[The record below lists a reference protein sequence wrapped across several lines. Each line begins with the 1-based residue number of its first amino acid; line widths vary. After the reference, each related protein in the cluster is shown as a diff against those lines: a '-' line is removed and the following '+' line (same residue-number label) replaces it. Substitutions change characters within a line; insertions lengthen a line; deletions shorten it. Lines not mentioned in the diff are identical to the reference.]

1 MKKSAVPA
9 AALLI
14 LTACGNNNENST
26 EEVREEP
33 DVNMA
38 ENNVEYEEKADQDAE
53 SVFNQDIEYFN
64 LDVVLMDESEWVF
77 TYNPGEEGEM
87 PDASVTGTDL
97 ELEDEEAVEEME
109 NYLRTFY
116 IDAASSQEEITYGI
130 METFDFN
137 QDDVAFYR
145 LSIDF
150 PVQENVTDWV
160 WEHGDDGGE
169 ESQEDG
175 IDTNNLDDDLSGD

>member
-1 MKKSAVPA
+1 MKRSALPA
-9 AALLI
+9 AALLV
-14 LTACGNNNENST
+14 LAACGNNNENSAGEVT
-26 EEVREEP
+26 EEPE
-33 DVNMA
+33 VNMA
-38 ENNVEYEEKADQDAE
+38 ENNVEYAEKADQDAD
-53 SVFNQDIEYFN
+53 SVLNQDIEYFN
-64 LDVVLMDESEWVF
+64 LEVGLMDDSQWVF

-87 PDASVTGTDL
+87 PDASVSGTDI

-137 QDDVAFYR
+137 QDDVEFYH

-150 PVQENVTDWV
+150 PVQENVTDWI
-160 WEHGDDGGE
+160 WEQGDENGD
-169 ESQEDG
+169 ESPEDG
-175 IDTNNLDDDLSGD
+175 MDLSNPMEDLSGD